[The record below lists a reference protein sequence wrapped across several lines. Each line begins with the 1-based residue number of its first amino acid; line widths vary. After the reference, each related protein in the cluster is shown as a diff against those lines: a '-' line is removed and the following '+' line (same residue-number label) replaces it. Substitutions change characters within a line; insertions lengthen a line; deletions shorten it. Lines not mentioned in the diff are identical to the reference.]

1 MNYAFLIGTIIAV
14 VAIIGIA
21 AFTKFELEDENYD
34 RLKWLT
40 GKWHYIT
47 VFVATIVKIFG
58 MPYGVETVALVAAIG
73 AVMAG
78 LLDVSTIQY
87 NQPLPVDIKG
97 LEYIEDEEDGYDDEE
112 DEEVKEGERDE

>member
-1 MNYAFLIGTIIAV
+1 MNYAFLIGTIIVV

-21 AFTKFELEDENYD
+21 AFSKFELEDENYD
-34 RLKWLT
+34 RLKWLA

-47 VFVATIVKIFG
+47 VFVATIVKIFN

-78 LLDVSTIQY
+78 LLDVSTVQY
-87 NQPLPVDIKG
+87 NKPIPVDIEG
-97 LEYIEDEEDGYDDEE
+97 LQYLDAEDEDEDEDDEQ
-112 DEEVKEGERDE
+112 EEVSPN